1 MADQSRRRHTNP
13 TDSPDSAER
22 TAQDEDV
29 ERMNSEGAAATAV
42 DAAPALAD
50 EIVELRKER
59 DGLHDRLLR
68 QAAEFDNYRKR
79 IERERKDV
87 SDYAAVEF
95 IKDLLPVVDDF
106 ERALR
111 IEAPGAESYRA
122 GLDII
127 QRALMDML
135 RKRGVTR
142 IDAVGTQFDPHI
154 HQAVSYEDA
163 PDRRDGEVIEE
174 FARGYKLGDRL
185 LRPAMVKVAKA

>member
-1 MADQSRRRHTNP
+1 MADQRRRRTNP
-13 TDSPDSAER
+13 TDTPDSAER
-22 TAQDEDV
+22 MAEDDI
-29 ERMNSEGAAATAV
+29 ERMNSEGASATAV

-59 DGLHDRLLR
+59 DALHDRLLR

-79 IERERKDV
+79 IERERKDT
-87 SDYAAVEF
+87 SEYAAVEF

-122 GLDII
+122 GLEII

-142 IDAVGTQFDPHI
+142 IDSVGTQFDPHV

-163 PDRRDGEVIEE
+163 PDRREGEVIEE
-174 FARGYKLGDRL
+174 FARGYRLGDRL

>member
-1 MADQSRRRHTNP
+1 MADSRRGHTNP
-13 TDSPDSAER
+13 TNTPDTDER
-22 TAQDEDV
+22 LADPDV

-59 DGLHDRLLR
+59 DALQDRLLR

-79 IERERKDV
+79 IDRERRET
-87 SDYAAVEF
+87 SEYAAVDF

-106 ERALR
+106 ERALQVN
-111 IEAPGAESYRA
+111 APGAESYRE
-122 GLDII
+122 GLTII
-127 QRALMDML
+127 HRALMDML
-135 RKRGVTR
+135 RKRGVTT
-142 IDAVGTQFDPHI
+142 IEAVGTPFDPHV
-154 HQAVSYEDA
+154 HQAVAYEES

-174 FARGYKLGDRL
+174 FARGYRLGDRL

>member
-1 MADQSRRRHTNP
+1 MADQSRRRRTNP
-13 TDSPDSAER
+13 TDTPAS
-22 TAQDEDV
+22 DEQMPEDDI

-79 IERERKDV
+79 IDRERKDV

-122 GLDII
+122 GLEII

-142 IDAVGTQFDPHI
+142 IDAVGTQFDPHV

-174 FARGYKLGDRL
+174 FASGYRLGDRL